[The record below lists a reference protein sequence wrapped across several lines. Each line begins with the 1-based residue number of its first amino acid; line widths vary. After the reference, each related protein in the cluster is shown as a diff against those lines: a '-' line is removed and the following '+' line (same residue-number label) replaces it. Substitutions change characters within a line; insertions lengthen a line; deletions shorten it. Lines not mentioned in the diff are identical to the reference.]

1 MRDAR
6 MRRGTKRRLL
16 AGGLIAV
23 LAFVLL
29 GAALV
34 AYERSSRKREEI
46 GDSGSWNQEQE
57 ETAEEVSAVPEE
69 PGEAAATDIPPE
81 TQPTEREPLE
91 NDISSR
97 T

>member
-1 MRDAR
+1 MKKIIVEP
-6 MRRGTKRRLL
+6 MIHLPG
-16 AGGLIAV
+16 
-23 LAFVLL
+23 F
-29 GAALV
+29 
-34 AYERSSRKREEI
+34 RKPK
-46 GDSGSWNQEQE
+46 DSDRQE